1 MWNETEWREYD
12 CQKSSNVWQF
22 PVPPPF
28 YPILRVRNKA
38 FFDAL
43 QEYKTENDYGT
54 LLGRLVCFYVRLSD
68 LEKADEED
76 PRVVWFRQHPLNPS
90 QAQKLDEIRD
100 LLNTRDYTNLDTLLH
115 ETLKELFCWRESRT
129 LLDEIHCP
137 VQRFLMVVC
146 LRREGNG
153 FIPVHDI
160 TPLIAKLMYSI
171 RATVY
176 MELMKREGTELQLE
190 NDLDGLQV
198 YVKEQIQS
206 PFGFLSETMHLASY
220 IAGNASALPQ
230 ITWIGKDH
238 MSLAIHGKRVDLE
251 QLRSLSKKVLQVAI
265 RLMEYDVK
273 KGMPGVK
280 PLNWKMFDPE
290 DDLGS
295 TDLNYSFVNKP
306 FHAKRMA
313 LVNQFLGNRVT
324 DEYFTRGRVEGNVLW
339 NKENVLAWLKK
350 CKKLLQYLAISCHLE
365 GGQPSRGR
373 EFVTIRWKNG
383 SDEQRGVFWADG
395 TVFLLGRYSK
405 VRSQVS
411 HDRLIPRYSSI
422 S

>member
-1 MWNETEWREYD
+1 
-12 CQKSSNVWQF
+12 VWQF
-22 PVPPPF
+22 PVLPPF
-28 YPILRVRNKA
+28 YSILRIRNKA

-43 QEYKTENDYGT
+43 QEHKTENEYGT
-54 LLGRLVCFYVRLSD
+54 MLGRLVCFYVRLSD

-100 LLNTRDYTNLDTLLH
+100 LLNTRDYTYLDTLLH
-115 ETLKELFCWRESRT
+115 KTLKELFCWRESRT

-137 VQRFLMVVC
+137 VQRFLMVAC
-146 LRREGNG
+146 LRQEGNG

-251 QLRSLSKKVLQVAI
+251 QLRSLSKKVLQAVV

-273 KGMPGVK
+273 KGMSGVK
-280 PLNWKMFDPE
+280 PLN
-290 DDLGS
+290 
-295 TDLNYSFVNKP
+295 
-306 FHAKRMA
+306 
-313 LVNQFLGNRVT
+313 
-324 DEYFTRGRVEGNVLW
+324 
-339 NKENVLAWLKK
+339 
-350 CKKLLQYLAISCHLE
+350 
-365 GGQPSRGR
+365 
-373 EFVTIRWKNG
+373 
-383 SDEQRGVFWADG
+383 
-395 TVFLLGRYSK
+395 
-405 VRSQVS
+405 
-411 HDRLIPRYSSI
+411 
-422 S
+422 